1 MSTTWVLVIIA
12 KKLKVECE
20 KLQVDIE
27 KNVLQTFGICKTIV
41 AQAIP
46 IIKVL
51 FFFFYVFKC
60 AFARCTCKIWELK
73 YFVNS
78 LDWILKNESRGCVL
92 DV

>member
-27 KNVLQTFGICKTIV
+27 KNVLQKFGICRAIV

-46 IIKVL
+46 IIRVL

-60 AFARCTCKIWELK
+60 SFTGCTCKILQD
-73 YFVNS
+73 FVNS
-78 LDWILKNESRGCVL
+78 LGWILKNNSRGCVL